1 MPESVIAGGESLNPM
16 GIREKLSE
24 KPSLAAGAAAI
35 FVLIAAAIA
44 VRSHWPEKKADLDQA
59 LYSEDDGQ
67 TWFNDSIF
75 RVAPFDHNGKT
86 AVAAQVYSYDD
97 GKKQF
102 CGYLVRFMSDAKA
115 QLDAA
120 LADAQRNGQPPG
132 TVSLYQNRNFMN
144 RLEFKLP
151 GPNHPWVRYDDPRSF
166 EIRSVHSPD
175 GSALDQVLVY

>member
-1 MPESVIAGGESLNPM
+1 M

-44 VRSHWPEKKADLDQA
+44 VCSHWPEKKADLNQA
-59 LYSEDDGQ
+59 LYSDDDGQ

-86 AVAAQVYSYDD
+86 AVAAQIYSYDD

-102 CGYLVRFMSDAKA
+102 CGYLVRFMPDAKA
-115 QLDAA
+115 QLDARSPMPSGTASRLARLA
-120 LADAQRNGQPPG
+120 L
-132 TVSLYQNRNFMN
+132 SES
-144 RLEFKLP
+144 EFYEP
-151 GPNHPWVRYDDPRSF
+151 VG
-166 EIRSVHSPD
+166 I
-175 GSALDQVLVY
+175 